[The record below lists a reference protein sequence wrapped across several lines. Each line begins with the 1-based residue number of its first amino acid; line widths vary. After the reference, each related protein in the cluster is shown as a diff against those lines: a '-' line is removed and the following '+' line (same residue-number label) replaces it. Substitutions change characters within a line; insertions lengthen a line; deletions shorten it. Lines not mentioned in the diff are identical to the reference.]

1 MLMKSTW
8 PLSRQQ
14 SWWTLARPT
23 TQLSP
28 LEDPSMSAARLRRPK
43 NLSGRHSLE
52 LLQRGINRVPGMAAD
67 AVCDHLRI
75 ELAWVVKAGR
85 VDRYQVRHCCECEVD
100 RRSTGRAEGVDLFVP
115 AIARYPPAFRFA
127 RNCHVGSP
135 GEGQI
140 GSVTSAASFL
150 AISTLAMVLEDGFA
164 GCFKA
169 DRAAGASAGVGL
181 RHDHSSS
188 EMFPD

>member
-1 MLMKSTW
+1 MSTA
-8 PLSRQQ
+8 SYC
-14 SWWTLARPT
+14 AR
-23 TQLSP
+23 
-28 LEDPSMSAARLRRPK
+28 R

-52 LLQRGINRVPGMAAD
+52 LLQRGINRVPGLTAD

-75 ELAWVVKAGR
+75 EQARVVKTGR
-85 VDRYQVRHCCECEVD
+85 VDRYQVRHRYECEVD

-115 AIARYPPAFRFA
+115 GVAGYPPALRLA
-127 RNCHVGSP
+127 GNCHVGSP

-164 GCFKA
+164 GCFIA
-169 DRAAGASAGVGL
+169 DRAAGASAGVEL